1 MKEKS
6 DFKKP
11 KLPKHFI
18 ISGESYGSRS
28 FFLIY
33 LHKKLTEQYQ
43 KKDNATKRNHK
54 KKNEVK
60 KE

>member
-6 DFKKP
+6 NFKKP

-18 ISGESYGSRS
+18 ITGKSYGSKT

-33 LHKKLTEQYQ
+33 LHKKLTEKHQ
-43 KKDNATKRNHK
+43 KINKIKRGKKHEKRN
-54 KKNEVK
+54 
-60 KE
+60 